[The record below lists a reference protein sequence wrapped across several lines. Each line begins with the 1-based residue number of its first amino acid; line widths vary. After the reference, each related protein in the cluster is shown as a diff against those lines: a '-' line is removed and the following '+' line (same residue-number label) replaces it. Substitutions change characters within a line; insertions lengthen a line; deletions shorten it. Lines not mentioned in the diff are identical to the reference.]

1 MNRNVILITL
11 CVLIGAAALPATAP
25 AEKGR
30 TLGGYRF
37 VPMSNIQDPF
47 IVTSFRNYTGI
58 ATASDV
64 EFPIV
69 EVPTDPPTTILRLNG
84 NFLFVVADFRFG
96 YAIHPR
102 VMLGIA
108 GTGASRI
115 GTSGQALISQGV
127 TAVKTVNLGGL
138 VELWRN
144 DRFLVSALLDV
155 GYTDGIVIDFIKFV
169 EEIVDGNVEDPSIVR
184 PIDGGTVDGGLS
196 AAVALNEWAGITGL
210 GKIGA
215 ADVEGMSDELRWL
228 FAISGSV
235 DFGQR
240 GNAPVGLTLSFEA
253 DRLKPGTMG
262 TSTSLGVGVGV
273 FYTGREDLNLGV
285 EIRGSRLPLQ
295 DWDTTVYPMSYGLSL
310 AYFF

>member
-1 MNRNVILITL
+1 MTRRVLSILL
-11 CVLIGAAALPATAP
+11 FALIGSIAVSGPAV

-37 VPMSNIQDPF
+37 IPVTNIQDPF
-47 IVTSFRNYTGI
+47 IVTSFRNFTGI

-69 EVPTDPPTTILRLNG
+69 EIPTDPPTVLQLNG
-84 NFLFVVADFRFG
+84 NFLFVVAEFRFG

-108 GTGASRI
+108 GAGASRI

-127 TAVKTVNLGGL
+127 TAIKSIDIGGL

-169 EEIVDGNVEDPSIVR
+169 EEILDGNVEDPSIIR
-184 PIDGGTVDGGLS
+184 PVDGGTVDGGLS

-210 GKIGA
+210 GQIGA
-215 ADVEGMSDELRWL
+215 ADVEGLSDELRWL
-228 FAISGSV
+228 FAIAGSV

-240 GNAPVGLTLSFEA
+240 GNAPVGLALSFEA

-262 TSTSLGVGVGV
+262 TSTSLGMGLGV

-285 EIRGSRLPLQ
+285 EIKGSRLPLQ
-295 DWDTTVYPMSYGLSL
+295 DWDTTVYPMSYGLAL